1 MDTTRRSSR
10 AARGNQTSQSNSHH
24 SSASSNTSSRA
35 ERSTRSNNKAESPR
49 KSTPSASLSSD
60 SPDDATTT
68 EDSSSARRKRGRAD
82 DREKAS
88 KTQSVEE
95 DVITGADEG
104 GDDDEAVRCICGY
117 EEYPGPPQLRE
128 DDHKH
133 NTKDDIEESII
144 TAADVTE
151 DLAGFFLQCDVCK
164 VWQHGGCVGIMNE
177 DTSPDEYFCEQCRK
191 DLHRIR
197 TAQNGWVFL
206 RIYKDTQ
213 SIVIR
218 STRQR
223 RREFVAQVESHK
235 AVCFKTT
242 SRAASFSKD
251 GTRSPKSGKNGRPSS
266 SLQGAKRR
274 STMNSRDA
282 AYDAAAEA
290 EQIRRAIEA
299 SVAENATEG
308 VEGRNRRAKRGRSD
322 SEEKPDGPKRQR
334 TTSASPSP
342 IPDEKLQQTPQQPPS
357 QTESDD
363 GTNFTNGRSGKKIR
377 GAAAKNH
384 REKELREERE
394 KSKLEA
400 ANKRK
405 GRAER
410 RRIEDSEPVEE
421 ISPAIKPPITKIIE
435 ITAQPLDPPPVT
447 QVPVPDATPPVQ
459 PPVSHKKGGR
469 PPNAR
474 KGKLG
479 KNQYTKDR
487 DLDNS
492 RSPHR
497 SQSRD
502 NPRGDD
508 NNHST
513 NNKGSTI
520 EPKVSRAKASVGS
533 KVSMAE
539 MKKRVAAILDF
550 ISRTQVELAGES
562 ILPNGGPAEKL
573 IRGLVEDLPMIKL
586 NGARENDMKRAG
598 SGSGESQKEFK
609 DLSCLEMMDTLT
621 RQLVKWQKEFE

>member
-68 EDSSSARRKRGRAD
+68 EDSSSTRRKRGRAD
-82 DREKAS
+82 EREKAS
-88 KTQSVEE
+88 KTQSLEE

-117 EEYPGPPQLRE
+117 DEYPGPPQLPE
-128 DDHKH
+128 DDNKN
-133 NTKDDIEESII
+133 NTKDEIEESII

-151 DLAGFFLQCDVCK
+151 DLAGFFLQCDICK
-164 VWQHGGCVGIMNE
+164 VWQHGGCVGIVNE

-197 TAQNGWVFL
+197 TAQNG
-206 RIYKDTQ
+206 
-213 SIVIR
+213 
-218 STRQR
+218 
-223 RREFVAQVESHK
+223 
-235 AVCFKTT
+235 TT

-251 GTRSPKSGKNGRPSS
+251 GTRSPKGGKNGRPSS

-299 SVAENATEG
+299 SVAENATES

-342 IPDEKLQQTPQQPPS
+342 IPDEKSQQTPQQPPS
-357 QTESDD
+357 QPESDD
-363 GTNFTNGRSGKKIR
+363 AASFTNGRSGKKIR

-421 ISPAIKPPITKIIE
+421 IPPAIKPPITKIIE
-435 ITAQPLDPPPVT
+435 VTVQPLDPPPVA
-447 QVPVPDATPPVQ
+447 QVPVPDTTPPVQ

-513 NNKGSTI
+513 NNKGSTS

-539 MKKRVAAILDF
+539 MKKRVTAILDF

-586 NGARENDMKRAG
+586 NGARENDMKKAG
-598 SGSGESQKEFK
+598 SGEGESQKEFK
-609 DLSCLEMMDTLT
+609 DLSCLEMMDILT